1 MYSSSSDVVQ
11 VDDKSFKET
20 VLKSDGVWLVEF
32 YAPWCGHCKSLKS
45 DWEKSASAL
54 KGVVGVAAVDATESK
69 GLASKYGI
77 TGFPSIKV
85 FGADKRNPT
94 DFNGERTT
102 TAIVTGGMAAARDL
116 VKSRQG
122 GGAKKKPSATKDRKA
137 DSGGSKGSSG
147 GSRKKAGGKAVVDLT
162 ENNFKEMVLDSD
174 EMWLVEFF
182 APWCGHC
189 KKLEPEWESAAGQ
202 LSGSV
207 NLGAVDA
214 TQATNLAQK
223 YGVQGYPT
231 IKAFPAGPKKKAQ
244 DYNGPREAAGIVD
257 YATGML
263 ERSGWVP
270 KTPQLTGKGVIDEK
284 CGGTKICVIA
294 ALPHILDSGKAG
306 REGYIETVRGAAKKS
321 RNPYLS
327 LMWTEGGAQPAL
339 EEATG
344 LTFGY
349 PAVIAISVEKK
360 ARMHAFAVHVGS
372 FSVDGMSEFLGGLT
386 TGSTRTKPLAELPKI
401 LTVEPWDEKDA
412 TAVEEEFSL
421 EDLFGDDDDSPV
433 KQEL

>member
-1 MYSSSSDVVQ
+1 
-11 VDDKSFKET
+11 
-20 VLKSDGVWLVEF
+20 
-32 YAPWCGHCKSLKS
+32 
-45 DWEKSASAL
+45 
-54 KGVVGVAAVDATESK
+54 
-69 GLASKYGI
+69 
-77 TGFPSIKV
+77 
-85 FGADKRNPT
+85 
-94 DFNGERTT
+94 
-102 TAIVTGGMAAARDL
+102 
-116 VKSRQG
+116 
-122 GGAKKKPSATKDRKA
+122 
-137 DSGGSKGSSG
+137 
-147 GSRKKAGGKAVVDLT
+147 
-162 ENNFKEMVLDSD
+162 
-174 EMWLVEFF
+174 
-182 APWCGHC
+182 
-189 KKLEPEWESAAGQ
+189 
-202 LSGSV
+202 
-207 NLGAVDA
+207 
-214 TQATNLAQK
+214 
-223 YGVQGYPT
+223 
-231 IKAFPAGPKKKAQ
+231 
-244 DYNGPREAAGIVD
+244 
-257 YATGML
+257 
-263 ERSGWVP
+263 
-270 KTPQLTGKGVIDEK
+270 TGKGVIDEK

>member
-1 MYSSSSDVVQ
+1 MRRMPHGEGRVPWPVNIVLRGGKPTFNSS
-11 VDDKSFKET
+11 
-20 VLKSDGVWLVEF
+20 
-32 YAPWCGHCKSLKS
+32 
-45 DWEKSASAL
+45 
-54 KGVVGVAAVDATESK
+54 
-69 GLASKYGI
+69 
-77 TGFPSIKV
+77 
-85 FGADKRNPT
+85 
-94 DFNGERTT
+94 
-102 TAIVTGGMAAARDL
+102 AAAL
-116 VKSRQG
+116 
-122 GGAKKKPSATKDRKA
+122 PF
-137 DSGGSKGSSG
+137 
-147 GSRKKAGGKAVVDLT
+147 LT
-162 ENNFKEMVLDSD
+162 PLSLLSPVIICCFVNALC
-174 EMWLVEFF
+174 FF
-182 APWCGHC
+182 
-189 KKLEPEWESAAGQ
+189 SQ
-202 LSGSV
+202 
-207 NLGAVDA
+207 LGAVDA
-214 TQATNLAQK
+214 TQASNLAQK

-360 ARMHAFAVHVGS
+360 ASTTFFILLFFGTRAYAVHVGS

-401 LTVEPWDEKDA
+401 LSVEPWDEKDA

>member
-1 MYSSSSDVVQ
+1 MIPLSKRWTASKVMAVAAWALLALATGIPSVGAMFSSSSDVVQ
-11 VDDKSFKET
+11 VDDKNFRET
-20 VLKSDGVWLVEF
+20 VLKSDGVWL
-32 YAPWCGHCKSLKS
+32 
-45 DWEKSASAL
+45 
-54 KGVVGVAAVDATESK
+54 
-69 GLASKYGI
+69 
-77 TGFPSIKV
+77 GFPSIKI

-94 DFNGERTT
+94 DYKGERSA

-122 GGAKKKPSATKDRKA
+122 GGAKKKSSKDKKA
-137 DSGGSKGSSG
+137 DGGSGKGPSPAPKKKSGGSGS
-147 GSRKKAGGKAVVDLT
+147 AVVELN
-162 ENNFKEMVLDSD
+162 ERNFKEMVLDSD

-189 KKLEPEWESAAGQ
+189 QKLAPEWESAAGQ

-214 TQATNLAQK
+214 TQAQNLAQK

-231 IKAFPAGPKKKAQ
+231 IKTFPAGPKKGPQ

-270 KTPQLTGKGVIDEK
+270 KVPQLVGQSVIDDK

-306 REGYIETVRGAAKKS
+306 REEYIEKVRGAAKKS

-327 LMWTEGGAQPAL
+327 VIWTEGGAQPAL

-349 PAVIAISVEKK
+349 PAVIAVSVEKK
-360 ARMHAFAVHVGS
+360 AFAVHVGS
-372 FSVDGMSEFLGGLT
+372 FSVEGMADFLGGLT
-386 TGSTRTKPLAELPKI
+386 TGATRTKPLAELPKI
-401 LTVEPWDEKDA
+401 AAVEPWDEKDA
-412 TAVEEEFSL
+412 PAMEEEFSL
-421 EDLFGDDDDSPV
+421 EDLFGDDDDAPV
-433 KQEL
+433 KGEL